1 MSTFCSRRVVFNR
14 DNEPCSY
21 ELLIDN
27 EDENQVNEALNYICN
42 YATEGLLNFTN
53 NKKAF
58 VKFKEISIVEEI
70 PELIGKDNVI
80 VNISGELSLNEESKK
95 SLIKLFN
102 NSFQI
107 AYDITNVKDNYK
119 EVEDFV
125 HIYRIDFKSTTMDDR
140 EKILNNIFKLKNK
153 HGLMAFNIINI
164 EEYMEALQKGY
175 EYFSGDY
182 FSKPMEIKKN
192 TIEIQNSTKF
202 SILIELLNEN
212 LEIDRIE
219 NVVKSDASIS
229 YKLIKFLNSPIFGFK
244 EKIKSIRQAIMLL
257 GKKEL
262 RKWLTLIIVSDIQSI
277 DNMEAVNST
286 VIRAKFC
293 ELIANSI
300 NNDLGPMAFM
310 VGLFSDFQ
318 SYIDRDISDIVTE
331 LNFHDDIKDALLGK
345 ENTLFK
351 ILALEK
357 SYEKMDVKN
366 IKKYSLI
373 INVDENL
380 LFEFYSKS
388 IEWLNESKINFNK
401 M

>member
-1 MSTFCSRRVVFNR
+1 
-14 DNEPCSY
+14 
-21 ELLIDN
+21 
-27 EDENQVNEALNYICN
+27 
-42 YATEGLLNFTN
+42 
-53 NKKAF
+53 
-58 VKFKEISIVEEI
+58 
-70 PELIGKDNVI
+70 
-80 VNISGELSLNEESKK
+80 
-95 SLIKLFN
+95 
-102 NSFQI
+102 
-107 AYDITNVKDNYK
+107 
-119 EVEDFV
+119 
-125 HIYRIDFKSTTMDDR
+125 MDDR

-164 EEYMEALQKGY
+164 EDYMEALQKGY